1 METAEILRKIKGT
14 CTKQNT
20 CRECPL
26 DKAFC
31 DIPPEHW
38 TNKEIEDIANMLDN
52 YEEEEE

>member
-1 METAEILRKIKGT
+1 METAEVLRKIKGT